1 MSPVCGVGE
10 EQQGANSGAPPSVK
24 TMKERHLQQCAFA
37 GKTSVVKAALSAV
50 VRSSVGAE
58 RVFVLPLFGAR
69 LPPLESGVS
78 AKIFR
83 FLDNADLH
91 NASLVSHLWN
101 QVALGDTV
109 WDHANFIPTET
120 SVAVSHSNLIL
131 ETPVKPSLAVSNSE
145 GRRMVAIKR
154 EPNLAVL
161 SAFR

>member
-1 MSPVCGVGE
+1 MM
-10 EQQGANSGAPPSVK
+10 
-24 TMKERHLQQCAFA
+24 TMKECELQQCAFA
-37 GKTSVVKAALSAV
+37 GKTSAVKAALSAV
-50 VRSSVGAE
+50 ARSSIGAE
-58 RVFVLPLFGAR
+58 RVFVLPLFGAN

-109 WDHANFIPTET
+109 WDHANFIPTEANIAA
-120 SVAVSHSNLIL
+120 SQNNQSF
-131 ETPVKPSLAVSNSE
+131 ETPVKLDLAVSNSE
-145 GRRMVAIKR
+145 SRQVVVIKY

-161 SAFR
+161 SALR